1 MSEII
6 KHKGKIIEI
15 NSDDIKVEIEANA
28 ACGSCSA
35 KKICGMTE
43 SETKIITVK
52 TNNGYEDYSDINPTE
67 LSLGQEVEL
76 GMTTTAG
83 ISAALL
89 SYFYPV
95 VVLIAVLILTI
106 KLSGSDL
113 LGVVISFAALAL
125 YYALLKKFGNN
136 NKKIRFFI
144 LR

>member
-1 MSEII
+1 MSDVI
-6 KHKGKIIEI
+6 KHKGKIIGI
-15 NSDDIKVEIEANA
+15 NPDEIKVEIEANA

-52 TNNGYEDYSDINPTE
+52 TMRGYEDYSDINAAE
-67 LSLGQEVEL
+67 LYLGQEVEL
-76 GMTTTAG
+76 GMTTAAG

-95 VVLIAVLILTI
+95 IVLIAVLIITI
-106 KLSGSDL
+106 KLTGNDL
-113 LGVVISFAALAL
+113 LGVLISFIALIL
-125 YYALLKKFGNN
+125 YYVFLKKFGNN

-144 LR
+144 VM